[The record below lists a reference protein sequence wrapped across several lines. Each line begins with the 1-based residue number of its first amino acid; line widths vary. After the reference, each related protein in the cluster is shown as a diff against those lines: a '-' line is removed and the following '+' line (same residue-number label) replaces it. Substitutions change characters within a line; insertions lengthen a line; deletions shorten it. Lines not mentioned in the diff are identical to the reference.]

1 MSARLLLLVF
11 LGGGAGSV
19 ARYLVALATSR
30 GTLIVNFAGSFL
42 IAAAIALM
50 RPSDLRIA
58 LVTGVL
64 GGFTT
69 YSSFNE
75 ETMQLLRS
83 GMWGAASLYVAATV
97 AGCLIAGVLGFAAA
111 QWVRG

>member
-1 MSARLLLLVF
+1 MRLMF
-11 LGGGAGSV
+11 LIFIGGGAGSV
-19 ARYLVALATSR
+19 ARYLLALASPR
-30 GTLIVNFAGSFL
+30 GTLYVNLIGSFC
-42 IAAAIALM
+42 IAAVMALL

-75 ETMQLLRS
+75 ETMQLLRN
-83 GMWGAASLYVAATV
+83 GMWSTAGLYVLATV
-97 AGCLIAGVLGFAAA
+97 AGCLVAGALGFAAA
-111 QWVRG
+111 QWVRA